1 MNAVQQ
7 GGAAD
12 RRKSR
17 LPLTFVLYTLEER
30 NMYKKPNLKI
40 LNLKKRERRNI
51 DLFLDI
57 VPESKKAMGKNQ
69 VEIQKMITKQM
80 KERNFQKIRS
90 KIAMEVT
97 VYSTAKTP
105 PRIERFT
112 KNLLDIMHKKEI
124 LEDATDAD
132 FLPFE
137 EDRDIKYLS
146 VRYIFLPGKSHTVI
160 RIRPF
165 SSFISNL
172 HFIFAEINDDESDKD
187 DFLSIKNHYED
198 LIKNKIKYAKAFTK
212 EAYESMIDLAMLDV
226 QKSLTSNMAIT
237 SFILRLIYPKK
248 GTKPAFVKDTYKE
261 WADMLMAFPIR
272 IRLPEIPTLENTSK
286 AYKAEIAKQLSS
298 YLEKNPIFKNL
309 KAPTIATVFYSP
321 PLGKKRFFKDVDNI
335 MLEYVLPT
343 FNDTFIPPLSLL
355 SLHMRKNDKYSQAVP
370 KSLNGSAMGYV
381 IIELPKKYSEN
392 QKGFLSVGFEVID
405 LDKQGLI
412 QSVDKRI
419 ESYMQ
424 LNQYVD

>member
-1 MNAVQQ
+1 
-7 GGAAD
+7 
-12 RRKSR
+12 
-17 LPLTFVLYTLEER
+17 
-30 NMYKKPNLKI
+30 MYKKLNLKI
-40 LNLKKRERRNI
+40 LNLKKREKRNI

-69 VEIQKMITKQM
+69 VVIQKIIIKQM

-90 KIAMEVT
+90 KIAIEVT
-97 VYSTAKTP
+97 VYSSAKTP
-105 PRIERFT
+105 PRIERFI
-112 KNLLDIMHKKEI
+112 KNLLDLMHKKEI
-124 LEDATDAD
+124 LEDAAEAD

-146 VRYIFLPGKSHTVI
+146 VKYIFLPGKSHTVI

-172 HFIFAEINDDESDKD
+172 HFIAMEINDDESDKD
-187 DFLSIKNHYED
+187 DFLSIKKYYED
-198 LIKNKIKYAKAFTK
+198 LITNKPKYTKAFSK
-212 EAYESMIDLAMLDV
+212 EAYESMVDLAMLDL

-237 SFILRLIYPKK
+237 PSILRLIYPKK
-248 GTKPAFVKDTYKE
+248 GIKPAFIKDTYKE

-272 IRLPEIPTLENTSK
+272 IRLPEIPTQENASK
-286 AYKAEIAKQLSS
+286 AYKAEIKKQLSL
-298 YLEKNPIFKNL
+298 YLEKNPIFNVL

-321 PLGKKRFFKDVDNI
+321 PLGKKGFFKDVDNI

-343 FNDTFIPPLSLL
+343 FNATFVPPLSLL
-355 SLHMRKNDKYSQAVP
+355 NLHMRKNDKFSQAVP

-405 LDKQGLI
+405 LDKEGLI
-412 QSVDKRI
+412 QSVDKKL
-419 ESYMQ
+419 ESYMEH
-424 LNQYVD
+424 NQYVD